1 MKSAILCLRS
11 HFLAVVMLLALPV
24 AASDFG
30 TNYPAGSIRDS
41 AAAQAALK
49 AADAE
54 MARIVQDEKRREAEC
69 YRGFLVNS
77 CRDNVRRE
85 RQLAEREV
93 RRVQLEAHDLQR
105 RLDSEQVAERRAQ
118 EAEARAAEDA
128 QRPQKEAAAR
138 AANEARTAEL
148 QRRNAAENEQRGGT
162 SSSGQ
167 ERRPTQDRLTA
178 AERAENVRKYQQK
191 QLQAEK
197 RAEEKEAERKKN
209 EQRRA
214 EKRKQIAQREAER
227 EAVRKK
233 AAEALRQ

>member
-1 MKSAILCLRS
+1 MKPLL
-11 HFLAVVMLLALPV
+11 LAAMLLALPA

-30 TNYPAGSIRDS
+30 ANYPAGSISDS

-77 CRDNVRRE
+77 CRDDVRRE

-93 RRVQLEAHDLQR
+93 KRVQLEAHDLQR
-105 RLDSEQVAERRAQ
+105 RLDAERVVKQRA
-118 EAEARAAEDA
+118 EDAKARAAEDA
-128 QRPQKEAAAR
+128 QRPQKEEAAR
-138 AANEARTAEL
+138 AASQARESELRKRGANEASTDPSTDPDR
-148 QRRNAAENEQRGGT
+148 QG
-162 SSSGQ
+162 
-167 ERRPTQDRLTA
+167 PKQDRLTA

-191 QLQAEK
+191 QAQAEK
-197 RAEEKEAERKKN
+197 RAEEKDAERKKN

-214 EKRKQIAQREAER
+214 EKRKQMEQRQTEQ

>member
-1 MKSAILCLRS
+1 MKPL
-11 HFLAVVMLLALPV
+11 LLAAMLVALPA

-30 TNYPAGSIRDS
+30 TRYPVGSVRD
-41 AAAQAALK
+41 AAQAQAALK

-69 YRGFLVNS
+69 YRGLLVNS
-77 CRDNVRRE
+77 CRDDVRRE

-93 RRVQLEAHDLQR
+93 KRVQLEAHDLQR
-105 RLDSEQVAERRAQ
+105 RLDAEQFAKRRAQ
-118 EAEARAAEDA
+118 EAEARATEDT
-128 QRPQKEAAAR
+128 QRPQKEEAAR
-138 AANEARTAEL
+138 AANQARAAEL
-148 QRRNAAENEQRGGT
+148 QRRSAAENQQPERT
-162 SSSGQ
+162 SSSDR

-197 RAEEKEAERKKN
+197 RAEEQEAESKRN

-214 EKRKQIAQREAER
+214 EKRKQMEQREAER